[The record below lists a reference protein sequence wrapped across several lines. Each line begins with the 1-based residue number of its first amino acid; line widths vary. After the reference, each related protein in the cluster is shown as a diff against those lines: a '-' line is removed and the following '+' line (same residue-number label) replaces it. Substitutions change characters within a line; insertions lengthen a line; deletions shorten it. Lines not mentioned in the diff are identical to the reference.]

1 MRPKGTECGDL
12 MDHKHQKHLLC
23 PLHLLSRSPQPSAG
37 ALGDTAPDPTG
48 RASHALIPEGHLGA
62 FQRTLPTRPR
72 GSGLELPNQGC
83 LGVSA

>member
-12 MDHKHQKHLLC
+12 MDHKHQKHLL
-23 PLHLLSRSPQPSAG
+23 SRSPQPSAG
-37 ALGDTAPDPTG
+37 AVGDTAPDPTG
-48 RASHALIPEGHLGA
+48 RALHALIPEGHLGA
-62 FQRTLPTRPR
+62 FQRALPTWPR